1 MCTRLHKYR
10 VMRRLQLPHAHVLEL
25 EDGSFPKESIK
36 KYMDELTESARII
49 GAVNTAVFPAAILEH
64 HGAPWSTTALGETGL
79 CGKLKEIEQ
88 PQPTS
93 QGDKEEG
100 AVFRRQHCLHLKVI
114 LSVVKC
120 HTLASFHIA
129 CFQCFQV
136 WCRSHQGLDWNQES
150 GGNANGTT
158 RPPKTIEAQR
168 CCCFSLNMKA
178 AWKKVL

>member
-64 HGAPWSTTALGETGL
+64 HGAPWSTTALGETEL

-129 CFQCFQV
+129 CFSMLPSMVSFAS
-136 WCRSHQGLDWNQES
+136 RIGLES
-150 GGNANGTT
+150 RIRWKCEWDN
-158 RPPKTIEAQR
+158 
-168 CCCFSLNMKA
+168 KA
-178 AWKKVL
+178 SEDNWSPEMLLL

>member
-1 MCTRLHKYR
+1 MHKIAQVSSNAKVAASTCTCFGIGRWKFSEGINKEVHGW
-10 VMRRLQLPHAHVLEL
+10 V
-25 EDGSFPKESIK
+25 DGVGSNHRGRQHSRFPSC
-36 KYMDELTESARII
+36 DI
-49 GAVNTAVFPAAILEH
+49 GAPWSTMEH
-64 HGAPWSTTALGETGL
+64 HGAPWSTTALGETEL

-129 CFQCFQV
+129 CFSMLPSMVSFAS
-136 WCRSHQGLDWNQES
+136 RIGLES
-150 GGNANGTT
+150 RIRWKCEWDN
-158 RPPKTIEAQR
+158 
-168 CCCFSLNMKA
+168 KA
-178 AWKKVL
+178 SEDNWSPEMLLL

>member
-129 CFQCFQV
+129 CFSMLPSMVSFAS
-136 WCRSHQGLDWNQES
+136 RIGLES
-150 GGNANGTT
+150 RIRWKCEWDN
-158 RPPKTIEAQR
+158 
-168 CCCFSLNMKA
+168 KA
-178 AWKKVL
+178 SEDN